1 MGKFDGKTVLIA
13 YAGGGI
19 GKAAAEAFANEGATL
34 IVHDS
39 DESKLDGYPGEKV
52 IGDLLIKEDA
62 DRLIQETLAKGN
74 GRIDVLVN
82 DLVIVELKTVE
93 KLQPIH
99 DAQLLIYLKLYRRP
113 LGLLMNF
120 NVPALRHG
128 IKRLVNKYEG
138 PSVPP
143 RLGGD

>member
-1 MGKFDGKTVLIA
+1 MLNRGDVPCTRASTRIRWVQ
-13 YAGGGI
+13 
-19 GKAAAEAFANEGATL
+19 AETPRGDQL
-34 IVHDS
+34 
-39 DESKLDGYPGEKV
+39 LDCGY
-52 IGDLLIKEDA
+52 
-62 DRLIQETLAKGN
+62 
-74 GRIDVLVN
+74 RIDVLVN

-93 KLQPIH
+93 KLLPIH
-99 DAQLLIYLKLYRRP
+99 DAQLLTYLKLYKRP

-128 IKRLVNKYEG
+128 IKRLVNQYEE